1 MHGHLTL
8 CARHGLEMTQ
18 HHPVVLAAS
27 DYYLPGDRGGGAV
40 HALANMVTRLGENW
54 VFKIITRDRDFG
66 DAWVYPH
73 VTAGRWCRQGK
84 ADVMYLSPLRRLRM
98 LLASVRK
105 TEFDVLYLNSFF
117 SPAFSFPLLLFRKFG
132 LIAERPLIVAPRG
145 EFSPGALRLKR
156 VKKLGYIFLIRA
168 LGLCRDAVWH
178 VSTEYEEADV
188 RRYFGGKAQVVIAR
202 DCLPLAA
209 GAEVELF
216 PRKKIAGRLDIVF
229 LSRICRKKNLDGALS
244 MLSSLLGAVHVNIY
258 GHQEDADYWRECQA
272 IIDRLP
278 VNIQVE
284 YCGAVAH
291 DEVLGVMARHHLFFL
306 PTHGENFGFVIL
318 EGLLAGC
325 PILISDQTPWRDLQ
339 ANGVGWEL
347 PLAESARF
355 REALQACIDMD
366 QSSFSTLSQK
376 ARAYG
381 LQTVRDD
388 PSAEQSIMLFKTAL
402 G

>member
-1 MHGHLTL
+1 MM
-8 CARHGLEMTQ
+8 EPS
-18 HHPVVLAAS
+18 PVVLATS
-27 DYYLPGDRGGGAV
+27 DYYLPGDKGGGAV

-54 VFKIITRDRDFG
+54 AFKIITRDRDFG

-117 SPAFSFPLLLFRKFG
+117 SPAFSFPLLLFRKLG
-132 LIAERPLIVAPRG
+132 VIAERPLIVAPRG

-209 GAEVELF
+209 GAEVEF
-216 PRKKIAGRLDIVF
+216 SPREKVAGELDIVF

-244 MLSSLLGAVHVNIY
+244 MLSDLQGTVRMRIY
-258 GHQEDADYWRECQA
+258 GPQEDVDYWRECQA

-278 VNIQVE
+278 ANIQVE

-291 DEVLGVMARHHLFFL
+291 DEVSRVMALHHLFVF
-306 PTHGENFGFVIL
+306 PTHGENFGFVIF
-318 EGLLAGC
+318 EALLAGC
-325 PILISDQTPWRDLQ
+325 PILISDQTPWRDLKTKRC
-339 ANGVGWEL
+339 GWEF
-347 PLAESARF
+347 PLAEPERF
-355 REALQACIDMD
+355 REALQACVDMD
-366 QSSFSTLSQK
+366 QTAFSDLSQN
-376 ARAYG
+376 ARAFG
-381 LQTVRDD
+381 LETVRDD
-388 PSAEQSIMLFKTAL
+388 PSVAQSIMLFKTAL